1 MTAELKLLDTSVWI
15 SILRPRG
22 SPDATRQVRE
32 WLNNREVVTTPPI
45 LAEIL
50 QGAMSDKE
58 YRNLAHDFSELH
70 QLPCT
75 DHVWERWYATAYKLN
90 RNGMTVPLI
99 DVLIAAIAM
108 EHDCL
113 LVHRDKDFDR
123 IKLLTS
129 LKALRLN

>member
-1 MTAELKLLDTSVWI
+1 
-15 SILRPRG
+15 
-22 SPDATRQVRE
+22 
-32 WLNNREVVTTPPI
+32 
-45 LAEIL
+45 
-50 QGAMSDKE
+50 
-58 YRNLAHDFSELH
+58 
-70 QLPCT
+70 
-75 DHVWERWYATAYKLN
+75 
-90 RNGMTVPLI
+90 LI